1 MRREREMKRERDVWD
16 SLADEA
22 GRSPFFV
29 ASAALIVVMT
39 VVLGLAV

>member
-1 MRREREMKRERDVWD
+1 MKREQDVWD
-16 SLADEA
+16 SFAAEA
-22 GRSPFFV
+22 GRSAFLV